1 MKKFLLLFMI
11 LAAIP
16 GLYAQDPGKKATI
29 RFRHAS
35 LRQAFIELEKQ
46 FGINFSYNET
56 NIALYDKDINFLL
69 KDATA
74 GQVLDKIFAGSP
86 LTWTLKGS
94 LVILTADPNYQKKPG
109 TAHAAAETITGSIP
123 DSETGAP
130 LSGAIVSAGDHSV
143 LTTADGGY
151 SLPVPAGSYSLI

>member
-1 MKKFLLLFMI
+1 MKNFLLFFMM

-16 GLYAQDPGKKATI
+16 GLYAQGTGKKATV

-35 LRQAFIELEKQ
+35 LRQAFAELEKQ
-46 FGINFSYNET
+46 FGLNFSYNET

-74 GQVLDKIFAGSP
+74 GQVLDKIFTGSP
-86 LTWTLKGS
+86 LTWTVKGS

-109 TAHAAAETITGSIP
+109 APHATAETITGSIT
-123 DSETGAP
+123 DAETGEP
-130 LSGAIVSAGDHSV
+130 LSGVTVNAGDHTV
-143 LTTADGGY
+143 LTAADGGY
-151 SLPVPAGSYSLI
+151 SLPLP

>member
-16 GLYAQDPGKKATI
+16 GLYAQGPGKKATV

-35 LRQAFIELEKQ
+35 LRQAFTELEKQ
-46 FGINFSYNET
+46 FGLNFSYNET

-74 GQVLDKIFAGSP
+74 GQVLDKIFAE
-86 LTWTLKGS
+86 
-94 LVILTADPNYQKKPG
+94 AR
-109 TAHAAAETITGSIP
+109 
-123 DSETGAP
+123 
-130 LSGAIVSAGDHSV
+130 
-143 LTTADGGY
+143 
-151 SLPVPAGSYSLI
+151 